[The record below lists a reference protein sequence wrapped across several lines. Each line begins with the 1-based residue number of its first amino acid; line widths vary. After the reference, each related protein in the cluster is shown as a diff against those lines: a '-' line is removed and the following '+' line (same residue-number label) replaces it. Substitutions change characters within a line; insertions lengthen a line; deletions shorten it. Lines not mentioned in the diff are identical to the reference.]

1 MSGNSGNPGDGLR
14 GEEPPLSSISAPSD
28 ATELAHPSRPPGK
41 KRVRLGFV
49 VIVLGLLLATVG
61 FGYLIYAEI
70 ARSRLGELVYE
81 VPPIER
87 AGWLPAPL
95 PDAGTPGAG
104 VSDPSVAG
112 DSGSGGGPGDP
123 VTAEPINAAQLF
135 PGRWINPRY
144 WSEPEWAGSLPYG
157 GADLPEGFEY
167 VNPAEIV
174 SRSDALS
181 VAETIKIPAIGLS
194 TTVYGLA
201 VYDEGGRQLWE
212 SPVDIVGHIPYTAR
226 PGEVGTGWYFGHLE
240 SPVRGEGNVFHDLP
254 DVVDLIKHDPVDI
267 IIGSADGEFL
277 YRVTGTGFIHRD
289 DLELDQSSAST
300 VTLVSS
306 YPKLV
311 YDHRLLVTGE
321 LLAFRPPG

>member
-1 MSGNSGNPGDGLR
+1 M
-14 GEEPPLSSISAPSD
+14 SSIPARPD
-28 ATELAHPSRPPGK
+28 ATELAPPPRPPAR
-41 KRVRLGFV
+41 KRVRLGYL
-49 VIVLGLLLATVG
+49 VIVLGTLVAAVG

-81 VPPIER
+81 VSPVER
-87 AGWLPAPL
+87 AGWLTAPL
-95 PDAGTPGAG
+95 PDSV
-104 VSDPSVAG
+104 VSDPSVVD
-112 DSGSGGGPGDP
+112 DSGLDGIPGEP
-123 VTAEPINAAQLF
+123 VIAEPINVAQLF
-135 PGRWINPRY
+135 PARWTNPRY
-144 WSEPEWAGSLPYG
+144 WSEPEWAGALPYG

-167 VNPAEIV
+167 VNPAEII
-174 SRSDALS
+174 SGADAMS
-181 VAETIKIPAIGLS
+181 APETLKIPAIGL
-194 TTVYGLA
+194 TTTIYGLV
-201 VYDEGGRQLWE
+201 VYSEGGRRLWE

-226 PGEVGTGWYFGHLE
+226 PGEVGAGWYFGHLE

-289 DLELDQSSAST
+289 DLVLEQSSAST

-321 LLAFRPPG
+321 LLASRPPG